1 MAEKT
6 QAAGMSKMEAVRQ
19 AISKLG
25 ADAGRTQIQSF
36 VKEKFGIEMSADH
49 ISNYKGEILKK
60 AVGGAKP
67 ATKKPVAPTRA
78 ASSAA
83 AAKPAGST
91 SNAKAAGGIG
101 LQDIQA
107 VKELVGRV
115 GPEHLK
121 GLVDILAK

>member
-1 MAEKT
+1 
-6 QAAGMSKMEAVRQ
+6 MSKMEAVRQ

-60 AVGGAKP
+60 AAGGAKP
-67 ATKKPVAPTRA
+67 ATKKPLAPTRGASIVA
-78 ASSAA
+78 AT
-83 AAKPAGST
+83 KPAGST
-91 SNAKAAGGIG
+91 SNAKAAAGIG

-107 VKELVGRV
+107 VKDLVGRV